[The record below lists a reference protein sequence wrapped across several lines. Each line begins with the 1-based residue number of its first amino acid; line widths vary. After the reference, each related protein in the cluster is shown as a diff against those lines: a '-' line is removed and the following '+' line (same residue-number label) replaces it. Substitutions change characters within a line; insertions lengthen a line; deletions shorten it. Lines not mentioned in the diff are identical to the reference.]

1 MADFSASDL
10 MLLAAV
16 AVPLLLALAAVKP
29 WVRRRAD
36 VLLLLAPLPGLLAAL
51 AVPVGQSVLV
61 VPPPFRLTFALDGPG
76 ALLLGGAA
84 LLWLAAGLYAV
95 FYLKD
100 DPARGTF
107 SVWWL
112 LTLAGSFA
120 VFLVADVASFYLAYA
135 LVSFSAYGLATHD
148 DTPEA
153 RRAGQVYL
161 ALTVLG
167 EALLIAAFVMLAS
180 SVTDANPLIRD
191 AVAGLAASPWKG
203 AILALLLVGFT
214 MKMGL
219 FPLHVWMPL
228 AHAVAPVP
236 GSAVLS
242 GIVVKAG
249 VIGLIRF
256 LPWGEAWSDWGTGLL
271 VAGLFTAFYGVAIGL
286 TQRHPKRALAYSTV
300 SQMGVV
306 AAVLGMG
313 LKTGDGAVPALAAF
327 YAVNHMLLKGAMFLT
342 VGVAVASTRARL
354 LPVLGVAALLGLSL
368 AGLPFTG
375 GALAKYAVK
384 GPMGDG
390 LASFLLALSAGGTT
404 LLMARYV
411 LLLLNVARQDGAP
424 EGGAQEGDAE
434 AAPRGLVGPW
444 AALSAVAVLLPFVL
458 FTPVTGDSLA
468 ALFSLDAIIK
478 GLWPVALGFGVA
490 ALIYQKPPR
499 FTEVPAGD
507 ILAAAEP
514 LVALFGRIRA
524 GAVLFDMLLRRWS
537 TAALALVML
546 ALVLAYVMAGVAFP
560 PGLAP

>member
-1 MADFSASDL
+1 MSDALNRADL
-10 MLLAAV
+10 LLLAAV
-16 AVPLLLALAAVKP
+16 FVPLVLALAAIKP

-36 VLLLLAPLPGLLAAL
+36 VLLLAAPLPGLVAAL
-51 AVPVGQSVLV
+51 LVPVGQSVLV
-61 VPPPFRLTFALDGPG
+61 VPAPFRLTFALDGPG

-84 LLWLAAGLYAV
+84 LLWLAAGAYAV
-95 FYLKD
+95 SYLRD

-112 LTLAGSFA
+112 LTLSGSFA

-135 LVSFSAYGLATHD
+135 VVSFSAYGLATHD
-148 DTPEA
+148 DSVEA
-153 RRAGQVYL
+153 RRAGRVYL

-180 SVTDANPLIRD
+180 GASEANPLIRD
-191 AVAGLAASPWKG
+191 AVAGLPASPWRG

-256 LPWGEAWSDWGTGLL
+256 LPEGVAAFAWGAGLMA
-271 VAGLFTAFYGVAIGL
+271 AGLFTAFYGVAVGL

-306 AAVLGMG
+306 AVVLGAG
-313 LKTGDGAVPALAAF
+313 LKAGDAAVPALAAF

-342 VGVAVASTRARL
+342 VGVAAACPRTRL
-354 LPVLGVAALLGLSL
+354 VPVLVVAAVLGFSL

-384 GPMGDG
+384 APVGDG
-390 LASFLLALSAGGTT
+390 LPGLLLALSAGGTT
-404 LLMARYV
+404 VLMARYV
-411 LLLLNVARQDGAP
+411 LLLLEAGKGGARAEAPVARGQLVPWALLS
-424 EGGAQEGDAE
+424 GGAVL
-434 AAPRGLVGPW
+434 AP
-444 AALSAVAVLLPFVL
+444 F
-458 FTPVTGDSLA
+458 
-468 ALFSLDAIIK
+468 ALFPLVAGQGLGAAFSVDALIK
-478 GLWPVALGFGVA
+478 GLWPVALGLAVA
-490 ALIYQKPPR
+490 ALLYQRPPR
-499 FTEVPAGD
+499 VGEVPAGD
-507 ILAAAEP
+507 ILALARP
-514 LVALFGRIRA
+514 LVALFARVVDA
-524 GAVLFDMLLRRWS
+524 AAVLDAVLRRWS
-537 TAALALVML
+537 TAALALVLL
-546 ALVLAYVMAGVAFP
+546 ALALAYVMADAVFA
-560 PGLAP
+560 PGIGP